1 MTQFSRLIAQDRPCG
16 VRDVGIAKSSIW
28 VGITSSMIID
38 SAAMISVEFLRPLR
52 GADHMCPGN
61 MMIGTRAAVSEGSQ
75 STQESQGLMRGQSS
89 FKVWSTGTEHTEKD
103 STEIVR
109 LAVEFMSLDLNVS
122 AEPSDLLRFHP
133 TSGWKR
139 D

>member
-75 STQESQGLMRGQSS
+75 STQESQGLMRGRSS
-89 FKVWSTGTEHTEKD
+89 FKVWSTGTEHTGKD
-103 STEIVR
+103 SIETSR
-109 LAVEFMSLDLNVS
+109 LAAEFMSPNLSVS
-122 AEPSDLLRFHP
+122 AELSKPLRFLP
-133 TSGWKR
+133 TSGWQWE
-139 D
+139 